1 MSNALLFHLRA
12 SMWEEY
18 HSSRRPMSAVEFSHQ
33 GLAPNKLEFLGMWNK
48 AGSKKSR

>member
-18 HSSRRPMSAVEFSHQ
+18 HSSRRPMSVGHQ
-33 GLAPNKLEFLGMWNK
+33 GLAPDKLEFLGMWNK